1 MDSVIIFGKV
11 GTVLRLKIEVWLRN
25 LDDPL
30 CNSSLAVVNRE
41 FQLQTMKNPTD
52 EIIFSSDEKE
62 IPPNGK

>member
-1 MDSVIIFGKV
+1 MIV
-11 GTVLRLKIEVWLRN
+11 GTV

>member
-1 MDSVIIFGKV
+1 MIV
-11 GTVLRLKIEVWLRN
+11 GTV

-41 FQLQTMKNPTD
+41 FQRQTMKNPAD

-62 IPPNGK
+62 IPPNGKLITPRVFPTIVR